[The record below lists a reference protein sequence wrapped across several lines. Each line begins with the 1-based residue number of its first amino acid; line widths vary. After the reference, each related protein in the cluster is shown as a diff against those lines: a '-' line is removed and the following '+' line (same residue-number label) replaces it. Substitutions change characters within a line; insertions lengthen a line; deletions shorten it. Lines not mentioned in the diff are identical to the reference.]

1 MKQGREQSDKAC
13 EALKDERENRS
24 MRNQSSSRY
33 SDENQGVDRCGGE
46 RKRKQGE
53 GEARQI
59 YR

>member
-13 EALKDERENRS
+13 EALKDERENRG

-33 SDENQGVDRCGGE
+33 SDENQGVDRCVEE

-53 GEARQI
+53 GEAR
-59 YR
+59 